1 MSAGADTQRQKGEGE
16 GPGSGVWSGKA
27 PGVEGGTRMKT
38 KEMRGG
44 AVQGSERTPRGVGP
58 GGEPPRDGVVGV
70 VDLRFRMPGSLGETG
85 GEWRRSLGGA
95 WRRRRWETGPGQEEG
110 RVQWPGAAESG
121 GAVRPAREPK

>member
-85 GEWRRSLGGA
+85 GESPPDRDRIGDSPAWSGRGSLPSRR
-95 WRRRRWETGPGQEEG
+95 T
-110 RVQWPGAAESG
+110 SG
-121 GAVRPAREPK
+121 